1 MTSAARAFIVACQF
15 RCFRS
20 DGPRFEP
27 LNFRSGS
34 GMETLIDNVTLG
46 ADFEGRQVAQG
57 DDVTGLPFVVSALK
71 MRDE

>member
-1 MTSAARAFIVACQF
+1 
-15 RCFRS
+15 
-20 DGPRFEP
+20 
-27 LNFRSGS
+27 
-34 GMETLIDNVTLG
+34 METLIDNVTLG